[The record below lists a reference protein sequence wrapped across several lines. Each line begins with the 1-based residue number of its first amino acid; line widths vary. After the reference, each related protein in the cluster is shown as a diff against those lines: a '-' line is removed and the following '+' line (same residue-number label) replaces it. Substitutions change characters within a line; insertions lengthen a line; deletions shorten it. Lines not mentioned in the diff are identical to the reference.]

1 MDELMGT
8 LFKYG
13 IRLIGLGIVVW
24 ILVATLG
31 KNKAAT
37 EVANMTQLATSISNT
52 YSGQTTFTGLTEA
65 VAADIAPTSMV
76 SGA

>member
-31 KNKAAT
+31 KNKD
-37 EVANMTQLATSISNT
+37 L
-52 YSGQTTFTGLTEA
+52 
-65 VAADIAPTSMV
+65 
-76 SGA
+76 